1 MRPMAFRRFTVAQ
14 ATQGLAVS
22 ADAVAL
28 ALIAGRRLQTRPR
41 RAAARPLRVLD
52 VGTGTAVI
60 ALVLRQ
66 LLPAAA
72 VGAIELDEAAFAQ
85 VRSRV
90 RRWPPSPV
98 TLPPVAQAAPTCFHP
113 GVRCRRRRPTCGP
126 RRGWARW
133 R

>member
-1 MRPMAFRRFTVAQ
+1 MAVSMKPTLPSDWPAWRWQTAMRPMAFRRFTVTQ

-28 ALIAGRRLQTRPR
+28 ALIAGRRLQARPR

-66 LLPAAA
+66 LLPTAA

-90 RRWPPSPV
+90 RRWPPSK
-98 TLPPVAQAAPTCFHP
+98 H
-113 GVRCRRRRPTCGP
+113 
-126 RRGWARW
+126 AR
-133 R
+133 